1 VYASRSTVSHADVW
15 GVRYRRI
22 VVQTRWLTPD
32 DELAEV
38 LQRSVQ
44 GVAAP
49 EDTVVVSEKVAVLLT
64 GRGVPITSVRPGVL
78 ARLLAGRV
86 RPRPGSRGL
95 SVPEKMQY
103 VLDRSGRTRLLLAA
117 AVSAVTRPLGVHGL
131 FYRVAGPLARD
142 LDGGR
147 PPFEHLLLP
156 PLPPREAAAL
166 CDRLEGALGAGVAIV
181 DINDF
186 GGTVRATSGRSL
198 PAEVLRGVLADNPLG
213 QRRQRTPI
221 GVVCA
226 VDGPATLPLPAARLR
241 ASSSREP

>member
-1 VYASRSTVSHADVW
+1 VQPVHASRSTVSHADVW

-64 GRGVPITSVRPGVL
+64 GRGVPITSVRPGAL

-86 RPRPGSRGL
+86 RPRAGSRGL

-103 VLDRSGRTRLLLAA
+103 VLERSGRTRLLLAA
-117 AVSAVTRPLGVHGL
+117 AASAVTRPLGVHGL

-186 GGTVRATSGRSL
+186 GGTIRATSGRSL

-213 QRRQRTPI
+213 QRHQRTPI
-221 GVVCA
+221 GVVRA
-226 VDGPATLPLPAARLR
+226 VDAAAATLPRPAGC
-241 ASSSREP
+241 P